1 MSWQWKYVGEQF
13 MDNSGNEDR
22 SLPAY
27 QVQDLILQHTKT
39 LAHSEIQ
46 TTLTVNN
53 LLSTQYV
60 SNGYT
65 YGYIVGQRIDERFYY
80 PQAGRMIWF
89 GLKVSI

>member
-1 MSWQWKYVGEQF
+1 

-27 QVQDLILQHTKT
+27 HVQDLILQHTRT
-39 LAHSEIQ
+39 LARSEIQ
-46 TTLTVNN
+46 TTLTINN

-80 PQAGRMIWF
+80 PQAGRMIWL
-89 GLKVSI
+89 GLKVSV